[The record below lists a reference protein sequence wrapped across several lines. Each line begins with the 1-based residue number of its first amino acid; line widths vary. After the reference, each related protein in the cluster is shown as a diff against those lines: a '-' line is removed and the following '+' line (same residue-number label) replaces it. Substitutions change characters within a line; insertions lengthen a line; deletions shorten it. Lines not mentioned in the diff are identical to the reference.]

1 LNGEGVIPNRE
12 ITGDAQFIR
21 QIRNGEIPYDTLI
34 AEVEKLTTQLE
45 VAMQNTK
52 LPKYPDQKAIE
63 EKQMEII
70 KTYLSL

>member
-1 LNGEGVIPNRE
+1 MNGEGVIPNRE

-34 AEVEKLTTQLE
+34 AEVDGLTTKLAI
-45 VAMQNTK
+45 AMEHTK

-70 KTYLSL
+70 KVYLSL